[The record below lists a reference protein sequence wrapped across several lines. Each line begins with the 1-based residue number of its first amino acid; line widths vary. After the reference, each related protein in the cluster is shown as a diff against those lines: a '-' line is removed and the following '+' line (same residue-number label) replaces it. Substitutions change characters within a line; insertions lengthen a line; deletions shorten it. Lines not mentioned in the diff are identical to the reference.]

1 MGEILFL
8 AHRIPFPPNR
18 GDKIRSHHLLNALAQ
33 INPVHVATFAETAE
47 DRACEDQ
54 LSTVSASHCL
64 VDRTKPLALA
74 GVEAL
79 LSKRPVS
86 LAAFDSRKLRD
97 WIAATLAARPID
109 TIVVFSGQMG
119 QFVPPDFRGRVIVDL
134 CDVDSA
140 KFDAYA
146 AGGQQV
152 WINRREA
159 ELLSEEEARLV
170 GLADATI
177 LISEQEARLLAD
189 RIDVNDE
196 AQIRSVGNGIDAS
209 FFDPGK
215 TQPHPELASG
225 AAHFVFT
232 GQMDYPPNVAA
243 VSRFARSILPK
254 VGGEI
259 AAQFHIVGR
268 APSAQVLRLGQLPH
282 VTVWGEVA
290 DVRPF
295 IAAATAVV
303 APLTIARGVQNKVL
317 EAMAMAR
324 PVVLTPEAATGIG
337 AADGRHFLVRR
348 EDEAFADALAA
359 IYKGEVDG
367 AALGQAARTYVLNS
381 MSWDAIYRTIAEIVD
396 TSESKSD
403 AA

>member
-33 INPVHVATFAETAE
+33 IKPVHVATFAETAE

-54 LSTVSASHCL
+54 LAEVSASHCL
-64 VDRTKPLALA
+64 VGRTKPLALA
-74 GVEAL
+74 GVEAV

-97 WIAATLAARPID
+97 WIAATLATRPID

-119 QFVPPDFRGRVIVDL
+119 QFVPHDFRGRVIVDL

-140 KFDAYA
+140 KFAAYA
-146 AGGQQV
+146 ADGQRV

-159 ELLSEEEARLV
+159 ELLSKEEARLV
-170 GLADATI
+170 RLADATL

-189 RIDVNDE
+189 RTGVGENT
-196 AQIRSVGNGIDAS
+196 QIRAVGNGIDAA

-215 TQPHPELASG
+215 TQPHPDFSPD
-225 AAHFVFT
+225 AANFVFT

-243 VSRFARSILPK
+243 VTRFARSILPK
-254 VGGEI
+254 LGEKF
-259 AAQFHIVGR
+259 AAKFHIVGR
-268 APSAQVLRLGQLPH
+268 APSVDVLRLGQLPH

-290 DVRPF
+290 DVRPY

-337 AADGRHFLVRR
+337 AADGSHFLVRR
-348 EDEAFADALAA
+348 EDETFADALAA
-359 IYKGEVDG
+359 LHNGEVDG

-381 MSWDAIYRTIAEIVD
+381 MSWDAVYRTIAEIVD
-396 TSESKSD
+396 TTESKSD